1 MQMISTL
8 NSQLDAV
15 TQQLG
20 RAQSDKTYLN
30 SVLAQQEA
38 TWKQSISKEGTPTA
52 TPVELGKQ
60 IEALQ
65 AQLSA
70 LQSKYT
76 DEYPDVVKTKKQIA
90 TLQAK
95 LDQANSATPAP
106 TVAKKDIPSTSEPKE
121 ILQMRLQLKM
131 LDDVI
136 KSKSAEQARLQG
148 EVRKY
153 EAKLQL
159 APAVEEQ
166 YKALTRDHDTA
177 QTFYNQLLAKKA
189 DSEMASDLE
198 RRQQGEQFRIMDPP
212 NLPERPTFP
221 NRPMFAGAG
230 LAAGLALGGLL
241 AFVIDMRDRTLRS
254 ERDVEQYLQ
263 IPTLVALPWV
273 GSHDSEDEESRWKFW
288 KRDKQGKNGTGQHQE
303 ESELAEVSR

>member
-1 MQMISTL
+1 SRTRLQPILERFGLFKNEIGKVPTEDLIDRLRKNIKVAPVQANVGLGFMISFTAENPRLAQQVCSEITSMFIEENLKAREQHAQGAVNFLANQVEDAKRKLDEMDAQLATFKQKYMGQLPGQENGNMQMISTL

-20 RAQSDKTYLN
+20 RAQSDKTYLT

-52 TPVELGKQ
+52 TPVELEKQ

-76 DEYPDVVKTKKQIA
+76 DEYPDVVKTKRQIA

-95 LDQANSATPAP
+95 LDQTNNAAVPP
-106 TVAKKDIPSTSEPKE
+106 TVAKKDGPTPGEPKE

-136 KSKSAEQARLQG
+136 RSKSTEQARLQG

-159 APAVEEQ
+159 APA
-166 YKALTRDHDTA
+166 
-177 QTFYNQLLAKKA
+177 
-189 DSEMASDLE
+189 
-198 RRQQGEQFRIMDPP
+198 
-212 NLPERPTFP
+212 
-221 NRPMFAGAG
+221 
-230 LAAGLALGGLL
+230 
-241 AFVIDMRDRTLRS
+241 
-254 ERDVEQYLQ
+254 
-263 IPTLVALPWV
+263 
-273 GSHDSEDEESRWKFW
+273 
-288 KRDKQGKNGTGQHQE
+288 
-303 ESELAEVSR
+303 